1 MSHAARAFR
10 LELLQLYRS
19 VPSSRV
25 FSHIFRIRVPPE
37 RSPIYRNV
45 PPFSSL
51 TPSYYPMGNAHN
63 KTRSHNC
70 RLAPDKR
77 RKRSRPGFE
86 PRGGMGRIETICTMS
101 SCLIGKSEGIP
112 MVDTTIGAA
121 GTIQPAEVKD

>member
-25 FSHIFRIRVPPE
+25 FSHIFRVRVPPE

-51 TPSYYPMGNAHN
+51 TPRTIVGSHQTSEGNAID
-63 KTRSHNC
+63 RALSH
-70 RLAPDKR
+70 
-77 RKRSRPGFE
+77 
-86 PRGGMGRIETICTMS
+86 
-101 SCLIGKSEGIP
+101 
-112 MVDTTIGAA
+112 GAA
-121 GTIQPAEVKD
+121 WGDRDDLHDETQGRRASSERARAFQWSIPRLVQLESSNPPK

>member
-25 FSHIFRIRVPPE
+25 FSHIFRVRVPPE

-51 TPSYYPMGNAHN
+51 TPRTIVG
-63 KTRSHNC
+63 SHQTSEEN
-70 RLAPDKR
+70 
-77 RKRSRPGFE
+77 G
-86 PRGGMGRIETICTMS
+86 S

-121 GTIQPAEVKD
+121 GVIQPAEVKDVELYHPKSWVTKYVFCQDAKVIAIQY

>member
-25 FSHIFRIRVPPE
+25 FSHIFRVRVPPE

-51 TPSYYPMGNAHN
+51 TPSYYPMGNAHD
-63 KTRSHNC
+63 KTRFRITPWGMHMTKHVRTIVGSHQ
-70 RLAPDKR
+70 
-77 RKRSRPGFE
+77 
-86 PRGGMGRIETICTMS
+86 T
-101 SCLIGKSEGIP
+101 SEGNA
-112 MVDTTIGAA
+112 VDLALSH
-121 GTIQPAEVKD
+121 E